1 LFFLGLLENEEYF
14 RLGMSRLGVSPP
26 GVEKSMQRAPVVIKE
41 EMTLG
46 GMQGPMLMPFRMPEA
61 E

>member
-1 LFFLGLLENEEYF
+1 
-14 RLGMSRLGVSPP
+14 MSRLGVSPP